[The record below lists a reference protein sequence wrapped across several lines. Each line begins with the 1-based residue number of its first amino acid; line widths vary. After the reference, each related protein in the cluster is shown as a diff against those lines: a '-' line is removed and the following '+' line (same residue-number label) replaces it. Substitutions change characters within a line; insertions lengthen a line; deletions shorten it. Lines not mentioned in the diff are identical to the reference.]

1 MILEFYGMWG
11 LLTKVGEHRKKEE
24 ETHSLGFLKLM
35 SDLWLQK
42 PKTKQWGNKKV
53 PAKIKPQHQKTQNK
67 TKTKT
72 T

>member
-42 PKTKQWGNKKV
+42 PKTKQCFLGL
-53 PAKIKPQHQKTQNK
+53 
-67 TKTKT
+67 
-72 T
+72 